1 MALDPENIPQHVAII
16 MDGNGRWAKQ
26 KGKLRVFGHRNGAQA
41 VRRAVYY
48 AAQIGIKYLTL
59 YAFSSENWQRPESEV
74 NALMDL
80 FMRMLDLEVSKLHK
94 NNIRLKILGDISRF
108 SEGLQKRIRHAEEL
122 TQHNTQLTLNIA
134 ANYGGCWD
142 ILQATKRI
150 CNDVQAGHLAL
161 QQLDENKFA
170 EYLTTADQPM
180 VDLLIRTSGEQ
191 RISNFLLWQV
201 AYAELYFTEVL
212 WPDFSEKEFEDA
224 LDFYQQ
230 RERRFGSLSK
240 QS

>member
-48 AAQIGIKYLTL
+48 AAQTGIKYLTL

-94 NNIRLKILGDISRF
+94 NNIRLKILGDTSRF
-108 SEGLQKRIRHAEEL
+108 SESLQKRIHYAEEL

-170 EYLTTADQPM
+170 EYLTTVDQPM

-201 AYAELYFTEVL
+201 AYAEIYFTEVL

-240 QS
+240 

>member
-41 VRRAVYY
+41 VRRTVYY
-48 AAQIGIKYLTL
+48 AAQTGIKYLTL

-94 NNIRLKILGDISRF
+94 NNIRLKILGDTSRF

-150 CNDVQAGHLAL
+150 CSDVQAGHLAL
-161 QQLDENKFA
+161 QQVDENKFA